1 METGLV
7 FSDNLEGWDG
17 VGGAEEVQE
26 GGHMCTPVAV
36 DVGRNQ
42 HNIVNNYPPIKK
54 KTTRPKN

>member
-26 GGHMCTPVAV
+26 GGHMCTPVAA
-36 DVGRNQ
+36 DVGRDQ
-42 HNIVNNYPPIKK
+42 HNIVKQLSSN
-54 KTTRPKN
+54 